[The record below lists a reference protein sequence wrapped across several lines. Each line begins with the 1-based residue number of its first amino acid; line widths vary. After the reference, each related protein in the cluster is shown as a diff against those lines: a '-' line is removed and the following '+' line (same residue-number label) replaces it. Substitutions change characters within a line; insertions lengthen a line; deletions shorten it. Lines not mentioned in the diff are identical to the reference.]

1 MLSLIRNISR
11 KCVETLEALTDKA
24 LVTVLRSP
32 ELKQNFLQT
41 TGIYIYIYIY
51 KYTYIHISFFWGGV
65 RGLLMGNI
73 LLGCQVYLSAEMS

>member
-51 KYTYIHISFFWGGV
+51 
-65 RGLLMGNI
+65 I
-73 LLGCQVYLSAEMS
+73 LFNFKKILYHEIK

>member
-51 KYTYIHISFFWGGV
+51 IYCLISKKFCIIKTYKCE
-65 RGLLMGNI
+65 RLL
-73 LLGCQVYLSAEMS
+73 

>member
-32 ELKQNFLQT
+32 EIKQNFLQT

-51 KYTYIHISFFWGGV
+51 IYTV
-65 RGLLMGNI
+65 
-73 LLGCQVYLSAEMS
+73 

>member
-51 KYTYIHISFFWGGV
+51 IYILFNFKK
-65 RGLLMGNI
+65 I
-73 LLGCQVYLSAEMS
+73 LYHEIK

>member
-24 LVTVLRSP
+24 LVTVLRIP

-41 TGIYIYIYIY
+41 AGI
-51 KYTYIHISFFWGGV
+51 
-65 RGLLMGNI
+65 
-73 LLGCQVYLSAEMS
+73 

>member
-41 TGIYIYIYIY
+41 TGIYIYIYILFNF
-51 KYTYIHISFFWGGV
+51 KK
-65 RGLLMGNI
+65 I
-73 LLGCQVYLSAEMS
+73 LYHEIK

>member
-51 KYTYIHISFFWGGV
+51 CLISKKFCIM
-65 RGLLMGNI
+65 R
-73 LLGCQVYLSAEMS
+73 LSDNKKIEDTMAL